1 MRTVLTGLL
10 FVALVALR
18 AAAEDQSPRTLPPSA
33 DRTIDF
39 SADVKPILERS
50 CARCHARGRRKGG
63 FSIESRETVLA
74 GGDNGPAVLVGDSA
88 RSELIA
94 LVAGLDPENVMPRKG
109 SHLTPQQIGILRAW
123 IDQGA
128 AWAPGVSFA
137 RASPRNLEP
146 RRPEL
151 PPDVAASDRNA
162 APSVT
167 RSRVGVTTP
176 PDVHPIDRL
185 LAPYYAEHG
194 VQHSD
199 RADAIALVRRTYLDV
214 TGQLPAPDAVRAFTR
229 DRRPDRQARLVS
241 RLLADRVAYAEH
253 WLTFWNDLLR
263 NDYRGTGYID
273 GGREQITRWLYN
285 ALLTNMPFDRFV
297 AALVDPAPGARGFT
311 KGIVWRGVVNA
322 SQTPEMQAAQNISQ
336 VFMGVNLKCAS
347 CHDSFINDWQLSDAY
362 GMAGIYADGP
372 LEMVECDRPTGETAS
387 ARFLY
392 PQLGEIDARAPK
404 AARLTQLARL
414 LTSERNGRLSRTFVN
429 RLWARVMG
437 RGLVEPVDDMERQ
450 AWLPDLLDWLAEDF
464 VANGY
469 DVKTAIARI
478 LTSEAYQR
486 AAVDV
491 PERAGAYVF
500 RGPAIRRLSAE
511 QFVDALGA
519 VTGVWE
525 DAPAGD
531 FDFTDANTDPIP
543 PMRARWITAPPP
555 AVAPGTPT
563 PAGTKSVAPGFSPA
577 SATGQAVAPGFS
589 RSSAT
594 GQAVA
599 PGFSPAMTG
608 APWFARG
615 SFSLDVVPATVH
627 VLLGS
632 ERPYVLYV
640 NGHKAA
646 EGGAATA
653 RMIDIRPHV
662 QRGSNVL
669 AVAMAAPEAGETPLT
684 QAEKEADGL
693 FAQVFVRRRP
703 AASAGIGIAAV
714 SGRAWR
720 TARVESSGWEALGFD
735 DREWPRAVERRSP
748 TPGQAD
754 GDALARVLTSAPRLG
769 RTRAALAVADP
780 LTTALGRPSREQV
793 VTSRA
798 VPATTLQA
806 LELLNGQ
813 TLADRIQRG
822 ADALAAEHRGSAGAL
837 IDAIYLRALGRKPDR
852 SEAAAC
858 RQLLGHS
865 AHAAAVEDL
874 LWSVVMLPEFQLI
887 H

>member
-1 MRTVLTGLL
+1 MRTVLTAALL
-10 FVALVALR
+10 IALATGQ
-18 AAAEDQSPRTLPPSA
+18 AAADEQGTRALPPPA
-33 DRTIDF
+33 DRTVDF
-39 SADVKPILERS
+39 AGDVKPILERS

-63 FSIESRETVLA
+63 FSIESRETLLA
-74 GGDNGPAVLVGDSA
+74 GGDNGPALVVGDSA

-94 LVAGLDPENVMPRKG
+94 LVAGLDPANVMPQKG
-109 SHLTPQQIGILRAW
+109 SRLTPQQIGVLRAW

-128 AWAPGVSFA
+128 PWAPGVSFA

-151 PPDVAASDRNA
+151 PETAGPERNA
-162 APSVT
+162 PTPGAG
-167 RSRVGVTTP
+167 SRAGVTTAQ
-176 PDVHPIDRL
+176 DTHPIDRL
-185 LAPYYAEHG
+185 LVPYYAEHG
-194 VQHSD
+194 VTPSG
-199 RADAIALVRRTYLDV
+199 RADDIALVRRTYLDV
-214 TGQLPAPDAVRAFTR
+214 TGELPPPDAVRAFTR
-229 DRRPDRQARLVS
+229 DRRPDRQARLVG

-285 ALLTNMPFDRFV
+285 ALLANMPFDRFV
-297 AALVDPAPGARGFT
+297 AELVDPAPGAQGFT

-322 SQTPEMQAAQNISQ
+322 SQTPEMQAAQSISQ

-347 CHDSFINDWQLSDAY
+347 CHDSFVNDWQLSDAY

-372 LEMVECDRPTGETAS
+372 LEMVECDRPTGDTAT

-392 PQLGEIDARAPK
+392 PQLGDIDARAPK

-414 LTSERNGRLSRTFVN
+414 LTNERNGRLSRTFVN
-429 RLWARVMG
+429 RLWARFMG

-464 VANGY
+464 VAHGY
-469 DVKTAIARI
+469 DVKAAIARI

-491 PERAGAYVF
+491 PERAGSYVF

-531 FDFTDANTDPIP
+531 FDFTAAGTDPVP
-543 PMRARWITAPPP
+543 PMRGRWITAPVI
-555 AVAPGTPT
+555 A
-563 PAGTKSVAPGFSPA
+563 A
-577 SATGQAVAPGFS
+577 SA
-589 RSSAT
+589 
-594 GQAVA
+594 
-599 PGFSPAMTG
+599 G

-615 SFSLDVVPATVH
+615 SFSIDAVPATVH

-632 ERPYVLYV
+632 ERPYVLYI

-646 EGGAATA
+646 EGSAATA

-662 QRGSNVL
+662 QRGPNVL
-669 AVAMAAPEAGETPLT
+669 AVAMLAPEAGETPLT
-684 QAEKEADGL
+684 QAQAEADGL
-693 FAQVFVRRRP
+693 FAQVFVRQRP
-703 AASAGIGIAAV
+703 AASAGIRIAAA

-720 TARVESSGWEALGFD
+720 TARTESGGWEAPGFD
-735 DREWPRAVERRSP
+735 DREWTRAVERRSSP
-748 TPGQAD
+748 APENDSGND
-754 GDALARVLTSAPRLG
+754 LARVLTSASRLG

-813 TLADRIQRG
+813 TLADRIRRG
-822 ADALAAEHRGSAGAL
+822 ADALVTGRRESAGAL
-837 IDAIYLRALGRKPDR
+837 IDRVYLRALGRKPDP

-858 RQLLGHS
+858 RQLLGRS
-865 AHAAAVEDL
+865 VDAAAVEDL
-874 LWSVVMLPEFQLI
+874 LWSIVMLPEFQLI
-887 H
+887 Y

>member
-1 MRTVLTGLL
+1 MRTVLTALL
-10 FVALVALR
+10 FVALVAVR
-18 AAAEDQSPRTLPPSA
+18 GAAEDQSPRTLPPPA

-63 FSIESRETVLA
+63 FSIESRETLLA
-74 GGDNGPAVLVGDSA
+74 GGDNGPALVVGDSA

-94 LVAGLDPENVMPRKG
+94 LVTGLDPDNVMPRKG
-109 SHLTPQQIGILRAW
+109 SRLTPQQIGILRAW

-151 PPDVAASDRNA
+151 PEIPAPERNA
-162 APSVT
+162 AAPVAG
-167 RSRVGVTTP
+167 SRVVTTP

-194 VQHSD
+194 VQHSA
-199 RADAIALVRRTYLDV
+199 RADDIALVRRTYLDV
-214 TGQLPAPDAVRAFTR
+214 TGQLPPPDAVRAFTR
-229 DRRPDRQARLVS
+229 DRRPDRQSRLVG

-297 AALVDPAPGARGFT
+297 AALVDPAPGAEGFT

-362 GMAGIYADGP
+362 GMAGIYADGA

-414 LTSERNGRLSRTFVN
+414 LTSDRNGRLSRTFVN
-429 RLWARVMG
+429 RLWARFMG

-450 AWLPDLLDWLAEDF
+450 AWVPDLLDWLAEDF

-469 DVKTAIARI
+469 DVKAAIARI

-486 AAVDV
+486 GAVDA

-525 DAPAGD
+525 DGPAGD
-531 FDFTDANTDPIP
+531 FDFTAANTDPVP
-543 PMRARWITAPPP
+543 AMRGRWITA
-555 AVAPGTPT
+555 APTY
-563 PAGTKSVAPGFSPA
+563 VAPGFNPT
-577 SATGQAVAPGFS
+577 SATGQGVPAFS
-589 RSSAT
+589 QASVT

-599 PGFSPAMTG
+599 PGFSPALTG

-615 SFSLDVVPATVH
+615 SLSLDVVPATVH

-646 EGGAATA
+646 EGSAATA

-662 QRGSNVL
+662 QRGPNVL
-669 AVAMAAPEAGETPLT
+669 AVAMLAPEAGETPLT

-693 FAQVFVRRRP
+693 FAQVFVRQRP
-703 AASAGIGIAAV
+703 AASAGIRTAAV

-720 TARVESSGWEALGFD
+720 TARVESGGWEALGFD
-735 DREWPRAVERRSP
+735 DREWTRAVERRSP
-748 TPGQAD
+748 APGNGQ
-754 GDALARVLTSAPRLG
+754 GDALARVLTGAPRLG
-769 RTRAALAVADP
+769 RTRAALTVADP
-780 LTTALGRPSREQV
+780 LTSALGRPSREQV

-813 TLADRIQRG
+813 TLADRIRRG
-822 ADALAAEHRGSAGAL
+822 AEALVTARRESAGAL
-837 IDAIYLRALGRKPDR
+837 IDRIYLRALGRKPDQ

-858 RQLLGHS
+858 RQLLGRS
-865 AHAAAVEDL
+865 VQASAVEDL

-887 H
+887 R